1 MYCAQVVETATMIL
15 RRRSDTP
22 THATA
27 RRTRT
32 DRSHPQAGSCQT
44 AKDDGGK
51 PGVRFLARSKRGTR
65 FRTASLL
72 GGTRQRRRS
81 KVEDPAEQAEL
92 AKEAATG
99 RLKRD
104 ELKERT
110 STPRKSRGVGKTRKI
125 TSRVFRT
132 SAGPR
137 ITVELKRG
145 LDGPTALAAV
155 EEVARQLRD
164 ELGIGD
170 QAAA

>member
-1 MYCAQVVETATMIL
+1 MVW
-15 RRRSDTP
+15 
-22 THATA
+22 
-27 RRTRT
+27 
-32 DRSHPQAGSCQT
+32 
-44 AKDDGGK
+44 
-51 PGVRFLARSKRGTR
+51 LA
-65 FRTASLL
+65 AEL
-72 GGTRQRRRS
+72 S

-104 ELKERT
+104 ELKKRT

-132 SAGPR
+132 SAGLR
-137 ITVELKRG
+137 ITIELKRG
-145 LDGPTALAAV
+145 LDGPTALATV

-164 ELGIGD
+164 ELGTRD

>member
-1 MYCAQVVETATMIL
+1 MVW
-15 RRRSDTP
+15 
-22 THATA
+22 
-27 RRTRT
+27 
-32 DRSHPQAGSCQT
+32 
-44 AKDDGGK
+44 
-51 PGVRFLARSKRGTR
+51 LA
-65 FRTASLL
+65 AEL
-72 GGTRQRRRS
+72 S

-110 STPRKSRGVGKTRKI
+110 STPRKSRGVGKTRKT

-164 ELGIGD
+164 ELGTGD